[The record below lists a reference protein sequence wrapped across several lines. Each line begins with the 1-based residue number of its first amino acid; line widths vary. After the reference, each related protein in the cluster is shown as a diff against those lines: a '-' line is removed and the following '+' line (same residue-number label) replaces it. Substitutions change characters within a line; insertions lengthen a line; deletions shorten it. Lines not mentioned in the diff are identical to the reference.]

1 MSSKIKYITP
11 EDLLQIVNIIQSIDY
26 LHQEEIPNYDAE
38 TESIDKYFALI
49 ERSGTDYYPDVYS
62 KAAFLIINL
71 NNHYFSNGNKRL
83 AFVTT
88 LFFLTKNK
96 LKPKRITDKKIEELF
111 LTLFKIKELKSWK
124 EFDSKMYGLFNL
136 SLFIASRHEPGKT
149 DLSEEDLK
157 EKVAQFFK
165 EIFV

>member
-38 TESIDKYFALI
+38 NESIDKYFALI
-49 ERSGTDYYPDVYS
+49 ERSRTHYYPDVYS
-62 KAAFLIINL
+62 KSAFLIINL

-88 LFFLTKNK
+88 LFF
-96 LKPKRITDKKIEELF
+96 
-111 LTLFKIKELKSWK
+111 
-124 EFDSKMYGLFNL
+124 
-136 SLFIASRHEPGKT
+136 
-149 DLSEEDLK
+149 
-157 EKVAQFFK
+157 
-165 EIFV
+165 